1 MKVIKDGVVME
12 IADVAVNAAIRNGY
26 EIVKDKAVEDEKPK
40 KPKKK

>member
-1 MKVIKDGVVME
+1 MKVIKDGNVME

-26 EIVKDKAVEDEKPK
+26 EIVNETAVKDEKPK